1 MLMDDTSVTKKLLH
15 LPITVSNSDGVRQIL
30 DFAELQKV
38 IQSNKLS
45 WIDIADVEDGEMT
58 AVLTAL
64 GTDTTDSS
72 WIQHFGQPGRMS
84 VGREKIRAVTWI
96 ADRHA
101 QAFGPLIELH
111 FFASKN
117 LIITAWKGDP
127 SCLSEIRHLY
137 FERSEVLEKNAHHAA
152 SVVLQLL
159 FSTLDIAMAELDRR
173 IQTLQYQVNHEAA
186 SLDLALITLRM
197 QTIQSV
203 WSDIDRYSSS
213 VRGAIVGIEA
223 LPNMLDVAAEEMN
236 DYATQVEDIEH
247 RLQDRSRW
255 LSSIMQDYGTSLAAK
270 QGEQI
275 NRLTI
280 VSTIFL
286 PLTWLTGFF
295 GMNFDW
301 LDQHLSGTSAF
312 FVLGL
317 GLPIASVCATIFW
330 FRRRRLL

>member
-1 MLMDDTSVTKKLLH
+1 
-15 LPITVSNSDGVRQIL
+15 
-30 DFAELQKV
+30 
-38 IQSNKLS
+38 
-45 WIDIADVEDGEMT
+45 
-58 AVLTAL
+58 
-64 GTDTTDSS
+64 
-72 WIQHFGQPGRMS
+72 
-84 VGREKIRAVTWI
+84 
-96 ADRHA
+96 
-101 QAFGPLIELH
+101 
-111 FFASKN
+111 
-117 LIITAWKGDP
+117 
-127 SCLSEIRHLY
+127 
-137 FERSEVLEKNAHHAA
+137 
-152 SVVLQLL
+152 
-159 FSTLDIAMAELDRR
+159 
-173 IQTLQYQVNHEAA
+173 
-186 SLDLALITLRM
+186 M

-255 LSSIMQDYGTSLAAK
+255 LSSIMQDYGTSLVAK

-301 LDQHLSGTSAF
+301 LDQHLAALRPS
-312 FVLGL
+312 
-317 GLPIASVCATIFW
+317 W
-330 FRRRRLL
+330 F

>member
-1 MLMDDTSVTKKLLH
+1 MDDTSVTKKLLH

-111 FFASKN
+111 FLASKN